1 MTTPSVNTTTSRRL
15 QKPRRHASTSTRAA
29 PASTS
34 TRAAPAP
41 PSNRH
46 SRVHTS
52 GSHWLFRSN
61 LRHRRSYRPSD
72 YQRRSFFGLSE
83 IMGVVANPAETLRS
97 LAESR
102 KLLADAKT
110 ELAETRERQQL
121 RPKHTFSPLAGFY
134 PRKKELRAIE
144 RTLGGEPAF
153 TVLFGSSSVG
163 KTALLRQVLTEEKFN
178 VLHFDLRIAGF
189 ADLSSLYISLSEQM
203 EQYFLNI
210 STDMEGYSEFE
221 KESWAFKHD
230 RADVQRRI
238 NDAPNE
244 LSVHQIRTSDIARL
258 MELFQS
264 SLLKYW
270 TFDPEKGKEGKEKQ
284 GKGKARE
291 NADAASQASSR
302 WGLRRRRASEDLAEE
317 RRLQEE
323 HRPSTETD
331 RATNRTLSGSESKRP
346 EPPKKRMPVVF
357 FDEAHRLPD
366 LLSAPSTV
374 GCATAMQCLLDA
386 MLVLTKQ
393 DRLCHV
399 VFATSDAFFHTWL
412 RRYNVLQHAKFLTI
426 GDCTKAETRAFFQD
440 RLLPRV
446 PPRLQAGYGMQ
457 FERLYAAFGGH
468 LTHWA
473 DYVTDYVN
481 ACGGLDIKQS
491 SHFLQ
496 AHALLNLLVIHTA
509 QRDGKLGDED
519 DGSDGDVT
527 PNQSMAT
534 LLPNGGR
541 APAGS
546 TAPGPRAHTP
556 STMRTLAPVQPDNDE
571 DGAHAFTALQLLRVM
586 SRLRQEHALPY
597 FGLCREYGVAAVDGM
612 VRARVLD
619 IRWTDP
625 VADEAAPERPAVT
638 EEWLRRQMAR
648 SSDTAVGGGA
658 SQHMS
663 GVQVQEDGEDGE
675 EEEMQPLNELEA
687 ELAPVVGPKCVPVTP
702 IMRYAMAEVVAEY
715 EDTQSVS
722 DYVSLSDVDEY

>member
-1 MTTPSVNTTTSRRL
+1 MNTPSVNTTTSRRL
-15 QKPRRHASTSTRAA
+15 QKPRRHASTSTRNGA
-29 PASTS
+29 PPMSSRTGSASKS
-34 TRAAPAP
+34 TRYP

-46 SRVHTS
+46 SRS
-52 GSHWLFRSN
+52 F
-61 LRHRRSYRPSD
+61 RPSD
-72 YQRRSFFGLSE
+72 FQRRSFFGLSE
-83 IMGVVANPAETLRS
+83 ILGVVANPAETLRS

-102 KLLADAKT
+102 KLLSDAKQ

-121 RPKHTFSPLAGFY
+121 RPKHTFSPLAGFF

-210 STDMEGYSEFE
+210 STEMEGYEEFE

-230 RADVQRRI
+230 RADVQKRI

-270 TFDPEKGKEGKEKQ
+270 QFEPEKHKKEKRDK

-291 NADAASQASSR
+291 EPDPPQSSASSTR
-302 WGLRRRRASEDLAEE
+302 WGLRRRRASEDLVEE

-323 HRPSTETD
+323 QHRASSETD
-331 RATNRTLSGSESKRP
+331 RRNADDTNRTLSGSEGNKSEAPR
-346 EPPKKRMPVVF
+346 KRMPVVF

-366 LLSAPSTV
+366 LLSNPASIGT
-374 GCATAMQCLLDA
+374 ASAMQCLLDA

-412 RRYNVLQHAKFLTI
+412 RRYNVLQHAKLLTI
-426 GDCTKAETRAFFQD
+426 GDCTKAETRAFFND

-446 PPRLQAGYGMQ
+446 PQRLQGSYGMQ

-481 ACGGLDIKQS
+481 AGGVLDIKQS

-509 QRDGKLGDED
+509 QRDGKLGDAE
-519 DGSDGDVT
+519 GSDGEVT
-527 PNQSMAT
+527 PNQSVAT

-541 APAGS
+541 APPPS
-546 TAPGPRAHTP
+546 VAPQARAHTP

-571 DGAHAFTALQLLRVM
+571 DSAHPFTALQLLRVM

-597 FGLCREYGVAAVDGM
+597 FSLCREYGVSAVDGM

-625 VADEAAPERPAVT
+625 VADEAAPERTGVT
-638 EEWLRRQMAR
+638 EEWLRRQMGR
-648 SSDTAVGGGA
+648 SSDTAVAPDGSVHVQDGVP
-658 SQHMS
+658 MS
-663 GVQVQEDGEDGE
+663 GVGMGPEDEDDE
-675 EEEMQPLNELEA
+675 LQPLNELEA
-687 ELAPVVGPKCVPVTP
+687 ELAPVVGPKCVPMTP

>member
-1 MTTPSVNTTTSRRL
+1 MPAASVNSTTSRRL
-15 QKPRRHASTSTRAA
+15 QKPRRHASTSAKNGLGS
-29 PASTS
+29 ST
-34 TRAAPAP
+34 
-41 PSNRH
+41 NRH
-46 SRVHTS
+46 SRTIHTTS

-61 LRHRRSYRPSD
+61 LRHRRSFRPSD

-83 IMGVVANPAETLRS
+83 IMSVVANPAETLRS

-102 KLLADAKT
+102 KLLSDAKQ
-110 ELAETRERQQL
+110 ELEETRERQQL
-121 RPKHTFSPLAGFY
+121 RPKHTFSPLAGFH
-134 PRKKELRAIE
+134 PRKKELKAIE
-144 RTLGGEPAF
+144 RTVGGEPAF

-163 KTALLRQVLTEEKFN
+163 KTALLRQVLTEDKFN

-203 EQYFLNI
+203 EQYFINI
-210 STDMEGYSEFE
+210 AKEMEGYEEFE
-221 KESWAFKHD
+221 KEAWAFKHD

-270 TFDPEKGKEGKEKQ
+270 QFDPEGKNEGKKDKGKEREDKGKEPEAPPA
-284 GKGKARE
+284 GT
-291 NADAASQASSR
+291 R
-302 WGLRRRRASEDLAEE
+302 WGLRRRRASEDLLEE
-317 RRLQEE
+317 RRLQEDRRSGE
-323 HRPSTETD
+323 ETD
-331 RATNRTLSGSESKRP
+331 RTLANDEEKKRLR
-346 EPPKKRMPVVF
+346 KQQKRMPVVF

-366 LLSAPSTV
+366 LLSTPSSI
-374 GCATAMQCLLDA
+374 GSASAMQCLLDA

-412 RRYNVLQHAKFLTI
+412 RRFNVLQHAKLLTI
-426 GDCTKAETRAFFQD
+426 GDCTKTETRAYFSD
-440 RLLPRV
+440 RLVSRV
-446 PPRLQAGYGMQ
+446 PTRLRGSYGMQ

-481 ACGGLDIKQS
+481 AGGALDIKQS

-509 QRDGKLGDED
+509 QRDEKVTD
-519 DGSDGDVT
+519 DDRASDVDVT

-541 APAGS
+541 AAPPA
-546 TAPGPRAHTP
+546 PRAHTP

-571 DGAHAFTALQLLRVM
+571 DSAHAFTALQLLRVM
-586 SRLRQEHALPY
+586 SRLRQEHTLPY
-597 FGLCREYGVAAVDGM
+597 FSLCREYGVAAVDGM

-619 IRWTDP
+619 IRWTDT
-625 VADEAAPERPAVT
+625 VADEGAPERAGVS
-638 EEWLRRQMAR
+638 EEWLRRQMA
-648 SSDTAVGGGA
+648 SSDTAVGA
-658 SQHMS
+658 SQE
-663 GVQVQEDGEDGE
+663 GDDDDEV
-675 EEEMQPLNELEA
+675 QPLNELEA
-687 ELAPVVGPKCVPVTP
+687 EMAPVVGPKCVPMTP